1 MWDRPSR
8 HRLDRRLADGRLRP
22 RHVRAVAAAI
32 AARRE
37 RCELA
42 PDAAGPGTPD
52 ALAQR
57 LAERAAQLEAQRN
70 PELRASLG
78 VLLAYQRLFLE
89 DGEALLRER
98 VAAGR
103 IGALHGALS
112 CASVCVEGGA
122 RVRFGAPAP
131 DATGDAAADVAR
143 LALDLRARGG
153 SRHAEALVAAYA
165 LAADDHGLYP
175 VLAFYERDAACELA
189 LAEPSG
195 DADPSRHARAALA
208 TPGGPPLLVAAGGG
222 AASGKSEVAKALA
235 QRLAAPRVVAARVS
249 AALFGAA
256 SNAPVHELWLEP
268 GAAERLYQGVWQ
280 RAGAVLASGRSVVL
294 DACLPTAKLRRD
306 AAALAER
313 HGARFVFVQCAPPGA
328 AVQARL
334 RARGW
339 DAAAAE
345 LAARWS
351 PPGADAPGEL
361 LRIDS
366 AQPREEWL
374 AALAPLLDKSLVPAA
389 PLP

>member
-22 RHVRAVAAAI
+22 RHLRAVASAI
-32 AARRE
+32 AARRTRSE
-37 RCELA
+37 PA
-42 PDAAGPGTPD
+42 DAAGPGTPE
-52 ALAQR
+52 ALAKR
-57 LAERAAQLEAQRN
+57 LAERAAQLEAQPN

-112 CASVCVEGGA
+112 CASVAVEGGT

-131 DATGDAAADVAR
+131 DAAGDAAADVAR

-153 SRHAEALVAAYA
+153 PHLAEALVAAFA
-165 LAADDHGLYP
+165 LAADDHGVYS
-175 VLAFYERDAACELA
+175 VVAFYERDAACELA
-189 LAEPSG
+189 LAETG
-195 DADPSRHARAALA
+195 RDADPSRHARAALA
-208 TPGGPPLLVAAGGG
+208 TPGGAPLLVAAGGG

-256 SNAPVHELWLEP
+256 QSTPVHELWLEP
-268 GAAERLYQGVWQ
+268 GAAERVYQGVWQ
-280 RAGAVLASGRSVVL
+280 RAGAVLASGHSVVL
-294 DACLPTAKLRRD
+294 DACLPSAALRRE

-328 AVQARL
+328 AVAARL
-334 RARGW
+334 CARGW

-361 LRIDS
+361 LRIDT
-366 AQPREEWL
+366 ALPRAEWL
-374 AALAPLLDKSLVPAA
+374 AALAPVLEKSLAPAA